1 MPRYFFHIADGIA
14 NIDDEGIEL
23 ADADAARAMAV
34 THAGEAIRD
43 LGAKFWTS
51 PEWRIWVT
59 DGGGRPSAL
68 CRSVPRVAAE
78 PIRPSAPC
86 RVQGAVACGSHATF
100 LIQDL
105 QAVCAICAGH
115 PFDFGLRF
123 AEFVCE

>member
-1 MPRYFFHIADGIA
+1 MARYFFHIADGIA

-34 THAGEAIRD
+34 THAGEALRD

-68 CRSVPRVAAE
+68 CRSWPRAVAE
-78 PIRPSAPC
+78 LIRPSAPFRDQGPAAC
-86 RVQGAVACGSHATF
+86 R
-100 LIQDL
+100 
-105 QAVCAICAGH
+105 
-115 PFDFGLRF
+115 
-123 AEFVCE
+123 

>member
-51 PEWRIWVT
+51 PEWRSWVT
-59 DGGGRPSAL
+59 DGGGGGPLAPFRFGPKGA
-68 CRSVPRVAAE
+68 PG
-78 PIRPSAPC
+78 PIRPRGPC
-86 RVQGAVACGSHATF
+86 RVQGGGGF
-100 LIQDL
+100 REPPPLP
-105 QAVCAICAGH
+105 H
-115 PFDFGLRF
+115 PG
-123 AEFVCE
+123 